1 MEMTTIANTDIKASR
16 IALGTWAIGGAMWGG
31 TDEKKSVETILE
43 ALNMGI
49 NTIDTAPAYGLGKS
63 EEIVGEAIRQYGKRD
78 KVVLS
83 TKVALDW
90 NRDGELFRNATGTR
104 IEKEIDDSLKRL
116 NTDYIDVYHVHWPDP
131 KTAIQETAHSMK
143 HLLDKGKIRSISVSN
158 FSIEQMDEFR
168 KYAPLHG
175 LQPPYNLFEREI
187 EKDIL
192 PYTMKNEIT
201 TFLYGS
207 LCRGLLSGKM
217 SKSREFVGDD
227 LRNNDPKFQGDRF
240 TKYLEAVDQLDKYA
254 KKHYDKQVIHLA
266 VRWILDQP
274 GADIAL
280 WGARKPSQLDAVKE
294 IMDWKLDDTAKK
306 DIDEILNLTI
316 KDPVGPEFMAPPT
329 RDKVKK

>member
-1 MEMTTIANTDIKASR
+1 MEMTNIANTDIKASR

-63 EEIVGEAIRQYGKRD
+63 EEIVGKALKEFGSRE

-90 NRDGELFRNATGTR
+90 NREGEIFRNATGTR

-131 KTAIQETAHSMK
+131 KTSIQETAHSMK
-143 HLLDKGKIRSISVSN
+143 YLLDKGKIRSISVSN
-158 FSIEQMDEFR
+158 FSVEQMDEFR

-175 LQPPYNLFEREI
+175 LQPPYNMFEREI
-187 EKDIL
+187 EENIL
-192 PYTMKNEIT
+192 PYTMENGIT

-217 SKSREFVGDD
+217 SKTRQFEGDD

-240 TKYLEAVDQLDKYA
+240 TQYLDAVKQLDQYA
-254 KKHYDKQVIHLA
+254 KKNYGKEVIHLA

-280 WGARKPSQLDAVKE
+280 WGARKPSQLDAVKD
-294 IMDWKLDDTAKK
+294 ILDWKLDDTAKK
-306 DIDEILNLTI
+306 DIDEILNNTI

-329 RDKVKK
+329 RDEIKM